1 MPNIYQYT
9 DYRRY
14 LEDWFVENSDRTS
27 RRAFAAR
34 VHCSPSM
41 VVGVLKGRNNLDPAR
56 AEHWAKRGLKLDAD
70 GTRYLVALVG
80 FAHAEGHIA
89 RQAAWE
95 RIRTTRRFR
104 EAQRVTGDMYQLFA
118 RWVTAATLELAR
130 TVDFRDDPDW
140 IVGRLWPRIQRAEVE
155 EALDVL
161 ERLGC
166 LQRRADGTRYAP
178 AQTVVTEHEVDPGV
192 VNLAL
197 VGLHKDS
204 MARAALALEQL
215 PYTERH
221 FATLALPVDAKRQ
234 AEIKRAI
241 ERFQEEVIQICGEGD
256 APNDRV
262 VQLCVQLFPM
272 TRVSA
277 PAASSRSR
285 P

>member
-1 MPNIYQYT
+1 MSAWPK
-9 DYRRY
+9 
-14 LEDWFVENSDRTS
+14 
-27 RRAFAAR
+27 
-34 VHCSPSM
+34 P
-41 VVGVLKGRNNLDPAR
+41 
-56 AEHWAKRGLKLDAD
+56 AD

-118 RWVTAATLELAR
+118 RGVTAATLELAR

-140 IVGRLWPRIQRAEVE
+140 IVGRLWPRVQRAEVE

-166 LQRRADGTRYAP
+166 LQRREDGTRYAP

-204 MARAALALEQL
+204 MARAALSTA
-215 PYTERH
+215 TEWAGPHSPPASR
-221 FATLALPVDAKRQ
+221 ATGR
-234 AEIKRAI
+234 
-241 ERFQEEVIQICGEGD
+241 
-256 APNDRV
+256 
-262 VQLCVQLFPM
+262 
-272 TRVSA
+272 
-277 PAASSRSR
+277 
-285 P
+285 